1 MGLFRRRPQST
12 DDGPSELDRLR
23 SELSALQARVD
34 AADAAKATL
43 EGRVRAID
51 DRLATPI
58 TTAPPPPPEPART
71 VDPAQLDMLNA
82 RVARLVERLD
92 AVDVRITTV
101 STELANQL
109 AELGN
114 DIDALSTANESVDT
128 DDARDAAVALN
139 QDLDVALESLR
150 ESQTRLANEQA
161 RYQIAFRHDLAELAE
176 RLRKPSG

>member
-1 MGLFRRRPQST
+1 MGLFRRRPPT
-12 DDGPSELDRLR
+12 TTDGPNPMEQMRN
-23 SELSALQARVD
+23 ELSELQARVD
-34 AADAAKATL
+34 AADAAKLAL
-43 EGRVRAID
+43 ESRVRAID

-58 TTAPPPPPEPART
+58 ASAPPPPPEPLRT

-114 DIDALSTANESVDT
+114 DIDSLSKASEDIDTEDVGDTAVEV
-128 DDARDAAVALN
+128 N
-139 QDLDVALESLR
+139 QELEVALESLR

-161 RYQIAFRHDLAELAE
+161 RYQIAFRNDLAELAE
-176 RLRKPSG
+176 RLRRPAG

>member
-1 MGLFRRRPQST
+1 MGLFRRRPPT
-12 DDGPSELDRLR
+12 IADGPNPIEQLRNELA
-23 SELSALQARVD
+23 ELQVRVD
-34 AADAAKATL
+34 AADAAKADL
-43 EGRVRAID
+43 DGRVRAID

-58 TTAPPPPPEPART
+58 TTAPPPPPEPVRT

-101 STELANQL
+101 TTELANQL

-114 DIDALSTANESVDT
+114 DIDSLSKASHDVDAG
-128 DDARDAAVALN
+128 DVAVEMSQELEI
-139 QDLDVALESLR
+139 ALESLR

-161 RYQIAFRHDLAELAE
+161 RYQIAFRNDLAELAE
-176 RLRKPSG
+176 RLRRPTA

>member
-12 DDGPSELDRLR
+12 DDGPNELEQLR
-23 SELSALQARVD
+23 SELTALKSRVD
-34 AADAAKATL
+34 ESDAAKAAL
-43 EGRVRAID
+43 EGRVRALD

-58 TTAPPPPPEPART
+58 SSPPPPPEPVRSI
-71 VDPAQLDMLNA
+71 DPAQVDMLNA

-114 DIDALSTANESVDT
+114 DIDTLSNASDDDGEATDAGVEMSQVLDIALETL
-128 DDARDAAVALN
+128 RDAQN
-139 QDLDVALESLR
+139 
-150 ESQTRLANEQA
+150 RLANEQA

-176 RLRKPSG
+176 RLKRPAG